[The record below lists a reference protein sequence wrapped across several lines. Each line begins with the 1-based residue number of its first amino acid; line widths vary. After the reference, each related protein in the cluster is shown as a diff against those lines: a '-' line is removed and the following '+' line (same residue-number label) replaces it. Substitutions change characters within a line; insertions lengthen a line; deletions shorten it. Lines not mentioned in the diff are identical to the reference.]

1 MFSLMT
7 YLFKGPTFSDTS
19 KSAINTSVWEEVISH
34 SCRTLLIQVSKLET
48 EISITDVLSFYGF
61 STGVEIAVTFMNLY
75 QKY

>member
-7 YLFKGPTFSDTS
+7 YLFKGPTFADTS